1 MSICVPENLPVQAP
15 VPASEARLRGDR
27 DGQDWGGRLVPALPP
42 GSEH

>member
-1 MSICVPENLPVQAP
+1 MSIRLPENLPVQAP

-27 DGQDWGGRLVPALPP
+27 DGQDRGGRLVPALSP